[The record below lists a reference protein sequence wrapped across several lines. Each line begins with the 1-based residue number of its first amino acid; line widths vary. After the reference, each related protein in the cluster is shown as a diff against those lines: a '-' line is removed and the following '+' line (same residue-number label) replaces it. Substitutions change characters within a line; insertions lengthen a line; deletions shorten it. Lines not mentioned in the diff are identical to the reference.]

1 MFNLE
6 GHKQYYNVS
15 WFSGVSDAERYW
27 KSPEILVCYR
37 SGIPATLIWW
47 PFCPTRKTWVTWYQ
61 NVSILDFIGAKDDG
75 DGGDNW
81 SYKTCKAAISYNI
94 PTSSFLQ
101 VRCPCV
107 IQLSM
112 SEQRKN
118 IKFHRLAYQAYLG
131 STSLVFAHQRLL
143 VTLGECCELSCQP
156 FSTSTLCTMEA

>member
-1 MFNLE
+1 MILWCFWCWKVLKKSWNSSLLSEWDPCNTHLMAILPYQENL
-6 GHKQYYNVS
+6 
-15 WFSGVSDAERYW
+15 
-27 KSPEILVCYR
+27 
-37 SGIPATLIWW
+37 
-47 PFCPTRKTWVTWYQ
+47 VTWYQ